1 MRIRKHNY
9 AVIYNYAKQF
19 GREKTMKTYGVSAPV
34 LSCVIATG
42 DDLLA
47 SMKRVSTPPRQDG
60 GKTIDKFTPREL
72 MEELAR
78 RGYAGKLTYT
88 ATIDIRN
95 F

>member
-47 SMKRVSTPPRQDG
+47 SMKRVSTPPVR
-60 GKTIDKFTPREL
+60 
-72 MEELAR
+72 MEARPSTSSR
-78 RGYAGKLTYT
+78 RGSSWKSLHAG
-88 ATIDIRN
+88 ATRVS
-95 F
+95 

>member
-1 MRIRKHNY
+1 MRMRKHNY
-9 AVIYNYAKQF
+9 GEIYNYAKQY

-47 SMKRVSTPPRQDG
+47 TMKRSSTPPLP
-60 GKTIDKFTPREL
+60 GKTIDKYTPREL
-72 MEELAR
+72 MEELAK

-88 ATIDIRN
+88 QTIDIRN

>member
-9 AVIYNYAKQF
+9 AEIYNYAKQY

-47 SMKRVSTPPRQDG
+47 TMKRSSTPPQS